1 MSEALTEICKMD
13 PDFSK
18 EEFLKKCE
26 FDIIPNVLEAMAR
39 GDLDILKDWCHEGP
53 FNILSTPIKHA
64 LSLGNFFFYFLIE
77 FYFKILFNLFEI

>member
-64 LSLGNFFFYFLIE
+64 LSLGNFFSIFLLN
-77 FYFKILFNLFEI
+77 FILKFCLLFF

>member
-26 FDIIPNVLEAMAR
+26 Y
-39 GDLDILKDWCHEGP
+39 DILKDWCHEGP

-64 LSLGNFFFYFLIE
+64 LSLGNNYTE
-77 FYFKILFNLFEI
+77 